1 MSLHSSAA
9 LRIGIFGGAFDP
21 PHVAHQAL
29 AQTALEQ
36 LQLDRLHVIPT
47 GQAWHK
53 TRALTAAEHRL
64 EMTRLAFAGMRGVV
78 VDPREIERAGPT
90 FTIDTLLELQQ
101 QYRAAQLFLII
112 GQDQADALATWH
124 RADDILKIAIICV
137 AGRAFPAGATGRF
150 DTSNNLPAP
159 FQHLV
164 MPPMDVNA
172 TDLRHRLALHQS
184 VVPLVFEPV
193 ARYIALHHLY
203 QSA

>member
-1 MSLHSSAA
+1 MHRNAE
-9 LRIGIFGGAFDP
+9 LRIGVFGGAFDP
-21 PHVAHQAL
+21 PHAGHLAL
-29 AQTALEQ
+29 AKTALEQ
-36 LQLDRLHVIPT
+36 MHLDLLHIIPT

-64 EMTRLAFAGMRGVV
+64 AMTGLAFADLERVV
-78 VDPREIERAGPT
+78 VDAREIERAGPT

-101 QYRAAQLFLII
+101 QYPGAKLFLII
-112 GQDQADALATWH
+112 GQDQADALTTWH

-150 DTSNNLPAP
+150 DASNSLPAP
-159 FQHLV
+159 FQRLV

-172 TDLRHRLALHQS
+172 TDLRRRLAHHQS